1 MNDRRD
7 TWILTGLAAAATTLA
22 VVMALQGKA
31 SWLEAASF
39 VTGALCVWLTVK
51 ENIWNFP
58 LGLVNVATFCV
69 VFVRAGLYADAGL
82 QVVYFVLGLMGW
94 YLWLYGGARR
104 TALRVNRVGRV
115 ELGAVIA
122 AGVVITI
129 ALRELLERLGGAAPF
144 WDALTTAISLSA
156 QWLLNRKRLE
166 NWLAW
171 IVVDIIYVP
180 LYLSKELYL
189 TAGLYAVFLVMATMG
204 WLHWRGLWQAQ
215 AGTSAKSERIEAEI
229 AT

>member
-1 MNDRRD
+1 
-7 TWILTGLAAAATTLA
+7 
-22 VVMALQGKA
+22 
-31 SWLEAASF
+31 
-39 VTGALCVWLTVK
+39 
-51 ENIWNFP
+51 
-58 LGLVNVATFCV
+58 V